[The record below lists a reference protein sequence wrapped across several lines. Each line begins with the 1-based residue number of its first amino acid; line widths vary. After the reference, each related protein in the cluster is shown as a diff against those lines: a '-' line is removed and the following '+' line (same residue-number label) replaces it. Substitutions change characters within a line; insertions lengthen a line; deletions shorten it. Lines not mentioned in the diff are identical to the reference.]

1 VPINLRYSV
10 DGRVSKARVLL
21 TDESVTVEL
30 SGSPDWVLV
39 NDGSWG
45 FYRVRYEA
53 ALLRNLTAVLGS
65 ELAPLNRL
73 SLVGDSWAAVLAGAS
88 PLADFTELA
97 QRFEDENDPDVWA
110 GLLGPLSLLD
120 RIISDVDR
128 PVLQAFVRRV
138 AGPAFARLG
147 WDVSEGE
154 EERTGTLRSRLLLAL
169 GTLGAD
175 HQIQAEAAARHAA
188 YLKDR
193 SVLDADLVTAVVTVV
208 AFAGGEAEYDTMLE
222 QFRRATT
229 PQDEIRYLYA
239 LAAPEAPALLA
250 RTLEMCLSS
259 EVRTQDAPYLLA
271 TILASRA
278 GHRPAWNFM
287 TGRWDDLVARFP
299 RNSIPRML
307 EAVAAIADAELA
319 PAIHQ
324 FLDAHPV
331 PQGERQL
338 AQARERLDIN
348 VAFGQRIAP
357 NLATELSR

>member
-1 VPINLRYSV
+1 M
-10 DGRVSKARVLL
+10 
-21 TDESVTVEL
+21 TVEL
-30 SGSPDWVLV
+30 SGPPDWVLV
-39 NDGSWG
+39 NDGAWG

-53 ALLRNLTAVLGS
+53 ALLRNLTAVLAT

-73 SLVGDSWAAVLAGAS
+73 SLVGDSWAAVLAAAS
-88 PLADFTELA
+88 PLGDFTELA
-97 QRFEDENDPDVWA
+97 KRFEGETDPDVWA
-110 GLLGPLSLLD
+110 GVLGPLSLLD
-120 RIISDVDR
+120 RIIGDADR
-128 PVLQAFVRRV
+128 PVLQAFVRGV

-147 WDVSEGE
+147 WDVADGEG
-154 EERTGTLRSRLLLAL
+154 ERTGTLRSRLLLAL

-175 HQIQAEAAARHAA
+175 PEVRAEAAARFSA
-188 YLKDR
+188 YLKDH

-208 AFAGGEAEYDTMLE
+208 AYAGGEAEYETMLE

-229 PQDEIRYLYA
+229 PQDEIRFLYA
-239 LAAPEAPALLA
+239 LAAPEDPALLH

-271 TILASRA
+271 SILGSRP
-278 GHRPAWNFM
+278 GHRPGWEFL

-307 EAVAAIADAELA
+307 EAVAAIADPELA

-348 VAFGQRIAP
+348 VAFGERVRGT
-357 NLATELSR
+357 LASELST